1 MNNEIEILFNRW
13 LFVHNKKNEKVLKN
27 FIFIFSNNLIK
38 LTRIQRN
45 QNLNLYAFDEFYS
58 SEYKKI
64 IDLVIK
70 FKAFFEIISLNKSEI
85 LIFFDDRLIKIY
97 FKKSIPRNVRS
108 IKKFFIFFYKIKF
121 IYHENSFL
129 NYFKNNF
136 HKLFFKNFS
145 YRLDYNKFL
154 NINLKQNKLDLFVRN
169 QNIKI
174 VTDNNKNIYIKDILS
189 FFKISNNKKKILSK
203 IYFNKKLFL
212 SSFESLIPISFNKK
226 YWESSNY
233 FLLKNIIHGFFHNN
247 IPYQDQNKKFNIS
260 QILNVKKQK
269 TIKDEKKIQDIILS
283 DDIIIINNR
292 VYAGRNRILSMVG
305 HIINGGKFLE
315 INYKKYFD
323 SDEKKQRIIR
333 VLAEIVFV
341 YKYDRIVFYNL
352 DSNYKKILSKINL
365 NTKQKFTNNINLK
378 NKLILFSQTKSKK
391 IINFYEVNNIVDF
404 FYVPLILLFKN
415 NKRLKCVY
423 IDKNNNVKIYNP
435 SKKFFHVFNIILTS
449 FRPKLIYITE
459 K

>member
-1 MNNEIEILFNRW
+1 MNNQIDLLFNRW
-13 LFVHNKKNEKVLKN
+13 LFVHNKKNKKVLKN

-121 IYHENSFL
+121 IYHGNSFL

-154 NINLKQNKLDLFVRN
+154 NVNLKQNKLDLFVRN
-169 QNIKI
+169 QNLKI

-189 FFKISNNKKKILSK
+189 FFKILNNKKKYYQKFILIK
-203 IYFNKKLFL
+203 
-212 SSFESLIPISFNKK
+212 
-226 YWESSNY
+226 NY
-233 FLLKNIIHGFFHNN
+233 FYLH
-247 IPYQDQNKKFNIS
+247 
-260 QILNVKKQK
+260 
-269 TIKDEKKIQDIILS
+269 LS
-283 DDIIIINNR
+283 
-292 VYAGRNRILSMVG
+292 
-305 HIINGGKFLE
+305 
-315 INYKKYFD
+315 
-323 SDEKKQRIIR
+323 
-333 VLAEIVFV
+333 
-341 YKYDRIVFYNL
+341 
-352 DSNYKKILSKINL
+352 
-365 NTKQKFTNNINLK
+365 
-378 NKLILFSQTKSKK
+378 
-391 IINFYEVNNIVDF
+391 
-404 FYVPLILLFKN
+404 P
-415 NKRLKCVY
+415 
-423 IDKNNNVKIYNP
+423 
-435 SKKFFHVFNIILTS
+435 
-449 FRPKLIYITE
+449 
-459 K
+459 